1 MCDPHVQQSLDY
13 AVYLLDMIVVRA
25 QSHHL
30 VMLRL
35 RLISH
40 EDIQGIFS
48 PFFYRIQLRYA
59 FIATII
65 KVSIQFEPCVFHH
78 CRNGQATSTEHH

>member
-1 MCDPHVQQSLDY
+1 M
-13 AVYLLDMIVVRA
+13 YLLDMIVVRA

-59 FIATII
+59 LIAMII
-65 KVSIQFEPCVFHH
+65 EVSIQFEPFVFHH
-78 CRNGQATSTEHH
+78 CHNG